1 MPLITSKTSLN
12 KIKWGNDRY
21 DNGNSGQPYIKR
33 DIPGVNVNDPNPTL
47 FNDGGDLP
55 AKTGIDFLL
64 RDGFMAPVEAARDVS
79 RLTQMMFD
87 TKSPNGFEF
96 IAKQNLLSRTAV
108 KTEASYGIGY
118 GGVSQP
124 DFIKG
129 TGGGA
134 VNAGIYTPLST
145 FAQAAVG
152 FTGTHL
158 NLLGLDPSDPMAN
171 VGDGGGLFPGAGL
184 TTYTAAMN
192 KNNNFADYSTKE
204 QSFEK
209 YVYNSPVIPN
219 TLILGSEQPSEPEFI
234 IKTVTK
240 TVSTS
245 EDGFNNRL
253 VELYNKKIEI
263 TFDKPELIEYTG
275 GPGSI
280 LGIGSTTINFADQ
293 RTGIN
298 NATATNDPSYF
309 LGGDYGKD
317 RYLITSPS
325 IYKNFQTKLNAT
337 FQAKMAFPNEKE
349 SLEGFTDDA
358 TLQNINAQPST
369 IDSAYLTN
377 IGFNN
382 PDGPNFFNVFK
393 NFGESQTSSSI
404 NYETNLTQ
412 VLQSSQA
419 SASISDETLEEL
431 TDVNAIQNNNTPQS
445 TFKNYKLEE
454 ANFFDPDGPNNFDVF
469 KNFGEAQSSSSI
481 SYENGLTKILQS
493 SQASSSISDA
503 ELAELTDISNIQNNN
518 TPQSTFKNYK
528 LEEANFFNP
537 TSKYNNFNVFKNF
550 GDTDSQGI
558 QFLDEEDKINKFIL
572 GASNAFSIDPG
583 AANFETGQEVG
594 EANDISQIEANN
606 TPQST
611 FKNFKLQE
619 KGFFNPDGPN
629 FYNVFLPQSNL
640 PVKENIFVEG
650 SSVSYAYINAFP
662 GAEGNMFDQFSP
674 SGGGG
679 FRLYNNNVYDSNLK
693 TDPTGPAYYNQ
704 TQTMTQAQL
713 DGQTARQGIRDFR
726 VPIIESEGIT
736 ESSVLSLAPSYAL
749 KNATNRINRGDPG
762 RVNTKNNTKNVFDY
776 GIPATEGYALD
787 KLTAMPMYDGQG
799 PNTSLAINDFVKFRI
814 AAINN
819 EPDANGSAVYM
830 HFRAFIDG
838 FSDSYNASWDPVK
851 YSGRGE
857 DLYNYTGFNR
867 SINMSFTCFA
877 QSKPELIPM
886 YKKLNY
892 LASTLA
898 PDYTNAGY
906 MRGNLVRLTMGG
918 YLYEQPG
925 FITSLTYD
933 IPQETPWEIA
943 INAAG
948 GQDTSVKELP
958 HMIKVSSLTFTPIQN
973 FLPQKP
979 NDARNPNERY
989 IALSNNSGHGS
1000 YNDTYQMQLATGDGD
1015 DNNQNNI
1022 LGE

>member
-1 MPLITSKTSLN
+1 
-12 KIKWGNDRY
+12 
-21 DNGNSGQPYIKR
+21 
-33 DIPGVNVNDPNPTL
+33 
-47 FNDGGDLP
+47 
-55 AKTGIDFLL
+55 
-64 RDGFMAPVEAARDVS
+64 
-79 RLTQMMFD
+79 
-87 TKSPNGFEF
+87 
-96 IAKQNLLSRTAV
+96 
-108 KTEASYGIGY
+108 
-118 GGVSQP
+118 
-124 DFIKG
+124 
-129 TGGGA
+129 
-134 VNAGIYTPLST
+134 
-145 FAQAAVG
+145 
-152 FTGTHL
+152 
-158 NLLGLDPSDPMAN
+158 MAN

-209 YVYNSPVIPN
+209 KVYNSPVIPN

-240 TVSTS
+240 QVSTS

-558 QFLDEEDKINKFIL
+558 QFLDEENQINKFIL

-674 SGGGG
+674 LGGGG
-679 FRLYNNNVYDSNLK
+679 FRLYNNNVYDFNLK

-979 NDARNPNERY
+979 NNARNPNERY